1 MRNLRLVQENFG
13 SISQIKLKESEVPIP
28 NNNEVLVEVFSI
40 GVSFADVLAYEG
52 NYQDKPD
59 LPFVAGLEV
68 SGVVVA
74 KGKAIT
80 SLDIGDE
87 VIALTKWGGFS
98 EYVTVDVNYVLK
110 KSSNISHSI
119 ASTII
124 INYGTSIYTIE
135 DRLACEENCR
145 VIILG
150 ASGGIGLACIEL
162 LKIKNAEITAV
173 ASSQDKLNEC
183 KKYGA
188 TNLILREPDKS
199 LKQILRENKVKKVDY
214 IIDTIGGQ
222 ETIDSLSFLNW
233 EGSLVPM
240 GFASGDISNIPANL
254 ILLKNISIVG
264 VFWGPFARGNN
275 NFNLHS
281 ISKINDYYDKG
292 LLKIA
297 NPTKVKFENYLEA
310 IKAIKERKSIGK
322 LCLITEKYNQKKGRP

>member
-1 MRNLRLVQENFG
+1 ML
-13 SISQIKLKESEVPIP
+13 I
-28 NNNEVLVEVFSI
+28 EVFSI

-98 EYVTVDVNYVLK
+98 EYVTVDANYIIK
-110 KSSNISHSI
+110 KSSNIPHSI

-135 DRLACEENCR
+135 DRLACEEKCK

-292 LLKIA
+292 LLKIV
-297 NPTKVKFENYLEA
+297 NPTKVKFENYLDA
-310 IKAIKERKSIGK
+310 FKAIKERKSIGK

>member
-13 SISQIKLKESEVPIP
+13 SINDIQLKESEIP
-28 NNNEVLVEVFSI
+28 SPKNNEVLIEVFSI

-68 SGVVVA
+68 SGIIIG
-74 KGKAIT
+74 KGKNIN
-80 SLDIGDE
+80 SLDVGDE

-98 EYVTVDVNYVLK
+98 EYVTVDIQYVIK
-110 KSSNISHSI
+110 KSTKIPHSI
-119 ASTII
+119 GSTTI

-145 VIILG
+145 VMILG

-162 LKIKNAEITAV
+162 LKIKNAEIIAV

-183 KKYGA
+183 EKYGA
-188 TNLILREPDKS
+188 TDLILREPDKS
-199 LKQILRENKVKKVDY
+199 LKQILKENNVQKVDY

-222 ETIDSLSFLNW
+222 ETIDSLSFLKW

-240 GFASGDISNIPANL
+240 GFASGVISKIPANL

-275 NFNLHS
+275 SFDLHS

-297 NPTKVKFENYLEA
+297 NPRKIKLENYLDA
-310 IKAIKERKSIGK
+310 FKAIKERKSIGK
-322 LCLITEKYNQKKGRP
+322 LCLITEKYK

>member
-28 NNNEVLVEVFSI
+28 NDNEVLLEVFSI

-98 EYVTVDVNYVLK
+98 EYVTVDVNYVIK
-110 KSSNISHSI
+110 KSSNIPHSI

-199 LKQILRENKVKKVDY
+199 LKQILRDNKVKKVDY

-297 NPTKVKFENYLEA
+297 NPTKVKFENYLDA
-310 IKAIKERKSIGK
+310 FKAIKERKSIGK